1 MKKKNMSLRKVKA
14 MDEEVRVFGYC
25 VECGSKITDDMK
37 EYFCD
42 EEGNLLCS
50 NECVREHCRIHTM
63 EV

>member
-1 MKKKNMSLRKVKA
+1 

-25 VECGSKITDDMK
+25 MECGCKITDDGE
-37 EYFCD
+37 EYYCD

-50 NECVREHCRIHTM
+50 HECLLEHFGITQM